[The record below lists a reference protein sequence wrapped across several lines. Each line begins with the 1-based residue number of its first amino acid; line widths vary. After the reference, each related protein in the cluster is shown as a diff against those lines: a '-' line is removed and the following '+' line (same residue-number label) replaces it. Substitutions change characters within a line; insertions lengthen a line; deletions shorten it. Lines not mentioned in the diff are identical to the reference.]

1 MIVMRKNEYSID
13 VIAKFYNDENTAMM
27 IFGEKPFH
35 FDGDDKT
42 YRWHLECMYS
52 HNEVIMYFLV
62 YDEENKTYVTEK
74 GTNKAIEISAK
85 DILSSADYD
94 KVVAMMMEYVGESN

>member
-1 MIVMRKNEYSID
+1 MTDMRKNEYSID
-13 VIAKFYNDENTAMM
+13 FIARFYNDENTAMM
-27 IFGEKPFH
+27 IFREKPFH

-42 YRWHLECMYS
+42 YYWHLECMYS
-52 HNEVIMYFLV
+52 DNEVDMYFLV
-62 YDEENKTYVTEK
+62 YDKENHTYVTEK
-74 GTNKAIEISAK
+74 GTSKAIEINAK

>member
-1 MIVMRKNEYSID
+1 MRKNEYSID
-13 VIAKFYNDENTAMM
+13 FIARFYNDENTAMM
-27 IFGEKPFH
+27 VFREKPFH

-42 YRWHLECMYS
+42 YYWHLECMYS

-62 YDEENKTYVTEK
+62 YENKTYVMEK
-74 GTNKAIEISAK
+74 GTNKAIEINAR

>member
-1 MIVMRKNEYSID
+1 MTDMRKNEYSIELAD
-13 VIAKFYNDENTAMM
+13 KYYIDENTPLM
-27 IFGEKPFH
+27 IFCEKPFH

-42 YRWHLECMYS
+42 YYWHLECMYS
-52 HNEVIMYFLV
+52 HNEVTMYFLV

-74 GTNKAIEISAK
+74 GTNKAIEINAK

-94 KVVAMMMEYVGESN
+94 KVVTMMMEYVGESN

>member
-1 MIVMRKNEYSID
+1 MTDMLKNEYSIELAD
-13 VIAKFYNDENTAMM
+13 KYYIDENTPLM
-27 IFGEKPFH
+27 IFCDKPFY

-52 HNEVIMYFLV
+52 HNDVIMAFLV
-62 YDEENKTYVTEK
+62 YDKENHTYVTEK
-74 GTNKAIEISAK
+74 GTNKAIEINAK

-94 KVVAMMMEYVGESN
+94 KVVAMMMEYVGESD

>member
-1 MIVMRKNEYSID
+1 MTDMRKNEYSIE

-27 IFGEKPFH
+27 IFCEKPFH

-42 YRWHLECMYS
+42 YYWHLECMYS

-74 GTNKAIEISAK
+74 VINISSYNSFGFSLYGLYN
-85 DILSSADYD
+85 INVS
-94 KVVAMMMEYVGESN
+94 

>member
-1 MIVMRKNEYSID
+1 MTDMRKNEYSID
-13 VIAKFYNDENTAMM
+13 FIARFYNDENTAMM
-27 IFGEKPFH
+27 IFREKPFH

-62 YDEENKTYVTEK
+62 YENKTYVMEK
-74 GTNKAIEISAK
+74 GTNKAIEINAR

>member
-1 MIVMRKNEYSID
+1 MTDMRKNEYSIELAD
-13 VIAKFYNDENTAMM
+13 KYYIDENTAMM
-27 IFGEKPFH
+27 IFCEKPFH

-42 YRWHLECMYS
+42 YYWHLECMYS
-52 HNEVIMYFLV
+52 HNEVTMYFLV

-74 GTNKAIEISAK
+74 GTNKAIEINAK

-94 KVVAMMMEYVGESN
+94 KVVTMMMEYVGESN

>member
-1 MIVMRKNEYSID
+1 MTDMRKNEYSID
-13 VIAKFYNDENTAMM
+13 FIARFYNDENTAMM
-27 IFGEKPFH
+27 IFREKPFH

-62 YDEENKTYVTEK
+62 YENKTYVTEK
-74 GTNKAIEISAK
+74 GTNKAIEINAR

>member
-1 MIVMRKNEYSID
+1 MTDMRKNEYSID

-27 IFGEKPFH
+27 IFREKPFH

-62 YDEENKTYVTEK
+62 YENKTYVMEK
-74 GTNKAIEISAK
+74 GTNKAIEINAR

-94 KVVAMMMEYVGESN
+94 KVVAMMMEYVGKSN